1 MCVFTHA
8 CMYACA
14 YGHGCTRVH
23 MCVCGRECTHV
34 GVCQKLQK
42 GKRYKI
48 YWCVLSEFP
57 ILFFFFFESS
67 EFPIH

>member
-1 MCVFTHA
+1 MCSHTRA
-8 CMYACA
+8 CM
-14 YGHGCTRVH
+14 RVH
-23 MCVCGRECTHV
+23 MAMGARVCICVCVEENAHMW
-34 GVCQKLQK
+34 VCAKNCKK